1 MRRAGWFWLLVAV
14 SPLAALPGCASD
26 NAQFA
31 CPGFPSRPLC
41 LPTSEIY
48 RLTDGAGPPPAS
60 ERRPSVT
67 TTTNSG
73 SFL

>member
-1 MRRAGWFWLLVAV
+1 MRRAEWCWPLVVAL
-14 SPLAALPGCASD
+14 PLATLPGCASD

-31 CPGFPSRPLC
+31 CPGFPSKALC

-60 ERRPSVT
+60 ERRPSTIAT
-67 TTTNSG
+67 TSRNS
-73 SFL
+73 L